1 MNEKYNIKNWI
12 KHLFVVPWTLISN
25 SFDRKM
31 IEFQLFR
38 VCALASFSKW
48 IHKSTE
54 NKWNIT
60 YLKRQWNTVMLAC
73 CMHTSS
79 ICILPS
85 SPTEKK
91 TQRRQMPNYR
101 LAQSDQIDEVE
112 RRMHNTRSEKMTSKV
127 DVCCLCI
134 CFVCM

>member
-1 MNEKYNIKNWI
+1 MEHSNASMLHAHIKYV
-12 KHLFVVPWTLISN
+12 HFTFVSH
-25 SFDRKM
+25 R
-31 IEFQLFR
+31 
-38 VCALASFSKW
+38 
-48 IHKSTE
+48 
-54 NKWNIT
+54 
-60 YLKRQWNTVMLAC
+60 
-73 CMHTSS
+73 
-79 ICILPS
+79 
-85 SPTEKK
+85 KK